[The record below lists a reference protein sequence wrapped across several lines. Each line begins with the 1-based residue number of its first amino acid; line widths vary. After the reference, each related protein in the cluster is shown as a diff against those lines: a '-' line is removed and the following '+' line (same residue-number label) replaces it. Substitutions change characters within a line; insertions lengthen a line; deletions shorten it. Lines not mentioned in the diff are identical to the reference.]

1 MVRIG
6 TAASIA
12 SESTMMT
19 RWRPSPFILS
29 SLLLHVAVL
38 LSFVVAP
45 AYWRNGVGSIVLN
58 HLLITAL
65 GLWPRSQWLGAN
77 WVRLPAAATARREI
91 AITIDDGPDPN
102 VTPQVLD
109 ILDQHGAVATFF
121 CIGANAQRYPE
132 LCREIVRRGHAVEN
146 HSQQH
151 RHDFSLR
158 GYAALNREID
168 NAQRTLTAICAEQPQ
183 FFRAP
188 AGLRNPFLDP
198 VLQRHK
204 LQLAAW
210 TRRGFDTRTGAAQV
224 VLQRLTRGLGAGDI
238 LLLHDGNA
246 AHDGDGRA
254 VIVVVLPRL
263 LEVIRAAG
271 LVPVTL
277 RAARLSNDNA
287 VPGLC

>member
-1 MVRIG
+1 
-6 TAASIA
+6 
-12 SESTMMT
+12 MT
-19 RWRPSPFILS
+19 RWRPSRFIFCS
-29 SLLLHVAVL
+29 SMLHAVVL
-38 LSFVVAP
+38 LSFIIAP
-45 AYWRNGVGSIVLN
+45 AYWRIGLSAVALN

-77 WVRLPAAATARREI
+77 WVRLPAAAAARGEI
-91 AITIDDGPDPN
+91 AITIDDGPDPD

-109 ILDQHGAVATFF
+109 ILEQHGAVATFF
-121 CIGANAQRYPE
+121 CIGASAQRYPE

-158 GYAALNREID
+158 GYVELNREID
-168 NAQRTLTAICAEQPQ
+168 SAQRTLVAICAEQPQ

-198 VLQRHK
+198 VLQRNR

-210 TRRGFDTRTGAAQV
+210 TRRGFDTRTGDAKV
-224 VLQRLTRGLGAGDI
+224 VLQRLTRGLNAGDI

-246 AHDGDGRA
+246 ARDVDGRA
-254 VIVVVLPRL
+254 VIVAVLPPL
-263 LEVIRAAG
+263 LTAIRTAG
-271 LVPVTL
+271 LLPVTL
-277 RAARLSNDNA
+277 RAARLPNRSA
-287 VPGLC
+287 IPGLC